1 MTQTNQNHHEQ
12 QEQYRV
18 RFLGE
23 MLPGYSKETAI
34 INVGAAYNVAPEE
47 IAKWFTENGVTLREK
62 ASKEEV
68 KGLESFFKQHGMRLD
83 ITTLEVESSLTP
95 QLDSLV
101 PPASNSQREAQLDV
115 DSQGLSEGKEQSTQ
129 QYGRDSRDESANIS
143 DKEPSYD
150 HQDHSQADHKVTAE
164 ELGITLA
171 KLQQTLVSKELSQF
185 MPAPIWKRTLAFIID
200 YLTLSFL
207 SLIAIYILGT
217 IGIID
222 SSAFKEYFAMAENSL
237 STQDLLMNP
246 DLEPIV
252 IEMMKTLNIWVSL
265 IFILYFGL
273 QERYY
278 GATLGKRIFNMRVY
292 NMQTGVYLSWNCVI
306 KRTILF
312 YLGFNFL
319 AGIPVIGGLLFL
331 VSILWVVRD
340 PRYRRTLYDII
351 SGTIVGSTGK

>member
-1 MTQTNQNHHEQ
+1 
-12 QEQYRV
+12 
-18 RFLGE
+18 
-23 MLPGYSKETAI
+23 
-34 INVGAAYNVAPEE
+34 
-47 IAKWFTENGVTLREK
+47 
-62 ASKEEV
+62 
-68 KGLESFFKQHGMRLD
+68 
-83 ITTLEVESSLTP
+83 
-95 QLDSLV
+95 
-101 PPASNSQREAQLDV
+101 
-115 DSQGLSEGKEQSTQ
+115 
-129 QYGRDSRDESANIS
+129 
-143 DKEPSYD
+143 
-150 HQDHSQADHKVTAE
+150 
-164 ELGITLA
+164 
-171 KLQQTLVSKELSQF
+171 
-185 MPAPIWKRTLAFIID
+185 
-200 YLTLSFL
+200 
-207 SLIAIYILGT
+207 
-217 IGIID
+217 
-222 SSAFKEYFAMAENSL
+222 MAESSL

>member
-1 MTQTNQNHHEQ
+1 MTQTNQNHNEH
-12 QEQYRV
+12 QEQYCV

-34 INVGAAYNVAPEE
+34 INVATAYNVAPEE
-47 IAKWFTENGVTLREK
+47 IAKWFAENGVTLREK

-68 KGLESFFKQHGMRLD
+68 KGLERFFNQHGMRLA
-83 ITTLEVESSLTP
+83 ITVLEVETSFAP
-95 QLDSLV
+95 QIDSLV
-101 PPASNSQREAQLDV
+101 PPATTSDAQITNGD
-115 DSQGLSEGKEQSTQ
+115 
-129 QYGRDSRDESANIS
+129 YPRNESSDAGQDHLQS
-143 DKEPSYD
+143 DK
-150 HQDHSQADHKVTAE
+150 KVTAE
-164 ELGITLA
+164 ELGITLQ
-171 KLQQTLVSKELSQF
+171 KLQETLVGKELAKF
-185 MPAPIWKRTLAFIID
+185 MPAPLWKRTLAFIID

-207 SLIAIYILGT
+207 SLIAIYILGS

-222 SSAFKEYFAMAENSL
+222 SSAFKEYFAMAESSL
-237 STQDLLMNP
+237 STQELLMNP

-252 IEMMKTLNIWVSL
+252 VEMMKTLNIWVSL

-306 KRTILF
+306 KRTFLF

-319 AGIPVIGGLLFL
+319 AGIPVIGGILFL
-331 VSILWVVRD
+331 ISILWVVRD

-351 SGTIVGSTGK
+351 SGTIVGSTGNKP